1 MLPTG
6 GGSIVNWS
14 STGGINASPLPTSV
28 YGAAKAGVIHVTKAA
43 AVEYGPEG
51 IRANTIVP
59 GFIETEM
66 SGGKGA
72 AERHP
77 AVVKNVALRRAGQ
90 PEEVAELA
98 AFLCSDRA
106 GYISGAAIPID
117 GGVTATLA

>member
-1 MLPTG
+1 
-6 GGSIVNWS
+6 
-14 STGGINASPLPTSV
+14 
-28 YGAAKAGVIHVTKAA
+28 VTKAA

-51 IRANTIVP
+51 IRANAIVP

-77 AVVKNVALRRAGQ
+77 DIVKNAALRRAGQ

-98 AFLCSDRA
+98 AFLCSARS
-106 GYISGAAIPID
+106 GYITGAVIPID